1 MPAPAP
7 PNQWSNHHTVPAVAW
22 GGAGAGLPPS
32 GVPRLWLY
40 PPPGEYRQ
48 SCRLAM
54 AAVAQQLD
62 AAVAEAATARARLIY
77 AEDATMAQLFG
88 GLDGAMALDAIV
100 KTYQDRSP
108 TITMQ

>member
-1 MPAPAP
+1 
-7 PNQWSNHHTVPAVAW
+7 
-22 GGAGAGLPPS
+22 
-32 GVPRLWLY
+32 
-40 PPPGEYRQ
+40 
-48 SCRLAM
+48 M

>member
-1 MPAPAP
+1 VELEPVCRLRECRG
-7 PNQWSNHHTVPAVAW
+7 S
-22 GGAGAGLPPS
+22 GATA
-32 GVPRLWLY
+32 RA
-40 PPPGEYRQ
+40 GEYRQ